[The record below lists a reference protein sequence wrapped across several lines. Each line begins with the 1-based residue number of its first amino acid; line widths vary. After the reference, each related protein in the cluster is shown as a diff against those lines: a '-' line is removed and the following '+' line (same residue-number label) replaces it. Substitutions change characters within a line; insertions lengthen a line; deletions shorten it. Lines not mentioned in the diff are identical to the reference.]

1 MKRLMVLAFLMVGLL
16 NLNVYAQEEKEE
28 EITEEELV
36 KFATMED
43 SVMAFYEAK
52 NEELVEMIKNN
63 EVIDDAGRYN
73 DIKAAW
79 GNEEKL
85 AEIELTPE
93 EKTAYEDILA
103 SMSTLSDEVREL
115 KISLIKNDEIL
126 GVATYNKVNKAYK
139 EDPEVKEKV
148 DSLTA
153 DLKAKRTPKEEEE
166 EKEPAEPEA

>member
-93 EKTAYEDILA
+93 EKKAYEDILT
-103 SMSTLSDEVREL
+103 SMSALSDEVREL

-166 EKEPAEPEA
+166 KEPAEPEA